1 MMLVPKM
8 VSLGLSSGLLSPS
21 PYIGIKMDPIS
32 LFVAA
37 TAAFNTVKKLVEAG
51 REVEDVLGQIG
62 AWMGK
67 VSELQDADNKKPSIF
82 KRIGGGKSVEQEA
95 MEQLQRREAV
105 RKQHLELMS
114 MVKLAYGPQAF
125 DDLLHMQR
133 QIKLKRE
140 RQIIHQ
146 QQRRRDMIGYALA
159 AIITGLGIWAMW
171 GMIALAIDWKM
182 NGVD

>member
-1 MMLVPKM
+1 
-8 VSLGLSSGLLSPS
+8 
-21 PYIGIKMDPIS
+21 MDPIS
-32 LFVAA
+32 LFMAA

-67 VSELQDADNKKPSIF
+67 VSELNALDNKKPSIF
-82 KRIGGGKSVEQEA
+82 KRIGSGKSVEQEA

-114 MVKLAYGPQAF
+114 MVKLRYGPQAF
-125 DDLLHMQR
+125 EELLQMQR

-140 RQIIHQ
+140 REIIFQ
-146 QQRRRDMIGYALA
+146 AQRRKDVMMYCLLA
-159 AIITGLGIWAMW
+159 VVLGLGIWAIW
-171 GMIALAIDWKM
+171 GMVATAIEWKTS
-182 NGVD
+182 GGR

>member
-1 MMLVPKM
+1 VFPPVTLGKYFALRKIRNKREKM
-8 VSLGLSSGLLSPS
+8 PWTQSV
-21 PYIGIKMDPIS
+21 M
-32 LFVAA
+32 
-37 TAAFNTVKKLVEAG
+37 EAG

-67 VSELQDADNKKPSIF
+67 VSELNALDNKKPSIF
-82 KRIGGGKSVEQEA
+82 KRIGSGKSVEQEA

-125 DDLLHMQR
+125 EELMHMQR

-140 RQIIHQ
+140 REIIFQ
-146 QQRRRDMIGYALA
+146 AQRRKDVMMYCLLA
-159 AIITGLGIWAMW
+159 VVLGLGIWAIW
-171 GMIALAIDWKM
+171 GMVATAIEWKTS
-182 NGVD
+182 GGL

>member
-1 MMLVPKM
+1 
-8 VSLGLSSGLLSPS
+8 
-21 PYIGIKMDPIS
+21 MDPIS
-32 LFVAA
+32 IFMAA

-67 VSELQDADNKKPSIF
+67 VSELNALDNKKPSIF
-82 KRIGGGKSVEQEA
+82 KRIGSGKSVEQEA

-114 MVKLAYGPQAF
+114 MVKLRYGPQAF
-125 DDLLHMQR
+125 EELLHMQR

-140 RQIIHQ
+140 REIIFQ
-146 QQRRRDMIGYALA
+146 AQRRKDVMMYCLLA
-159 AIITGLGIWAMW
+159 VVLGLGIWAIW
-171 GMIALAIDWKM
+171 GMIATAIEWKTS
-182 NGVD
+182 GGR

>member
-1 MMLVPKM
+1 
-8 VSLGLSSGLLSPS
+8 
-21 PYIGIKMDPIS
+21 MDPIS
-32 LFVAA
+32 LFMAA

-62 AWMGK
+62 SWMGK
-67 VSELQDADNKKPSIF
+67 VSELNALDNKKPSIF
-82 KRIGGGKSVEQEA
+82 KRIGSGKSVEQEA

-125 DDLLHMQR
+125 EELMHMQR

-140 RQIIHQ
+140 REIIFQ
-146 QQRRRDMIGYALA
+146 AQRRKDVIMYCLLA
-159 AIITGLGIWAMW
+159 VVLGLGIWAIW
-171 GMIALAIDWKM
+171 GMVATAIEWKTS
-182 NGVD
+182 GGL

>member
-1 MMLVPKM
+1 
-8 VSLGLSSGLLSPS
+8 
-21 PYIGIKMDPIS
+21 MDPIS
-32 LFVAA
+32 LFMAA

-62 AWMGK
+62 TWMGK
-67 VSELQDADNKKPSIF
+67 VSELQAADNKKPSIF

-125 DDLLHMQR
+125 DDLMHMQR

-140 RQIIHQ
+140 REIIHQ
-146 QQRRRDMIGYALA
+146 QQRRRDMVWYALA
-159 AIITGLGIWAMW
+159 AVVIAIAGWAMW
-171 GMIALAIDWKM
+171 GMIATAIEWKQ
-182 NGVD
+182 NGI

>member
-1 MMLVPKM
+1 
-8 VSLGLSSGLLSPS
+8 
-21 PYIGIKMDPIS
+21 MDPIS
-32 LFVAA
+32 LFMAA

-62 AWMGK
+62 TWMGK
-67 VSELQDADNKKPSIF
+67 VSELQAADNKKPSIF

-95 MEQLQRREAV
+95 MEQLKRREAV

-125 DDLLHMQR
+125 DDLMHMQR

-140 RQIIHQ
+140 RELIHQ
-146 QQRRRDMIGYALA
+146 QQRRRDMMWYALA
-159 AIITGLGIWAMW
+159 AVVVAIAGWAMW
-171 GMIALAIDWKM
+171 GMISTAIEWKQ
-182 NGVD
+182 NGI

>member
-1 MMLVPKM
+1 
-8 VSLGLSSGLLSPS
+8 
-21 PYIGIKMDPIS
+21 MDPIS
-32 LFVAA
+32 LFMAA

-67 VSELQDADNKKPSIF
+67 VSELNALDNKKPSIF
-82 KRIGGGKSVEQEA
+82 KRIGNGKSVEQEA

-114 MVKLAYGPQAF
+114 MVKLRYGPQAF
-125 DDLLHMQR
+125 EELMQMQR

-140 RQIIHQ
+140 REIIFQ
-146 QQRRRDMIGYALA
+146 AQRRKDVMMYCLLA
-159 AIITGLGIWAMW
+159 VVLGLGIWAIW
-171 GMIALAIDWKM
+171 GMVATAIEWKQ
-182 NGVD
+182 NGV

>member
-1 MMLVPKM
+1 
-8 VSLGLSSGLLSPS
+8 
-21 PYIGIKMDPIS
+21 MDPIS
-32 LFVAA
+32 IFMAA

-67 VSELQDADNKKPSIF
+67 VSELNALDNKKPSIF
-82 KRIGGGKSVEQEA
+82 KRIGSGKSVEQEA

-114 MVKLAYGPQAF
+114 MVKLRYGPQAF
-125 DDLLHMQR
+125 EELLQMQR

-140 RQIIHQ
+140 REIIFQ
-146 QQRRRDMIGYALA
+146 AQRRKDVMMYCLLA
-159 AIITGLGIWAMW
+159 VVLGLGIWAIW
-171 GMIALAIDWKM
+171 GMVATAIEWKTS
-182 NGVD
+182 GGR

>member
-1 MMLVPKM
+1 
-8 VSLGLSSGLLSPS
+8 
-21 PYIGIKMDPIS
+21 MDPIS
-32 LFVAA
+32 LFMAA

-67 VSELQDADNKKPSIF
+67 VSELNALDNKKPSIF
-82 KRIGGGKSVEQEA
+82 KRIGSGKSVEQEA

-114 MVKLAYGPQAF
+114 MVKLRYGPQAF
-125 DDLLHMQR
+125 EELMQMQR

-140 RQIIHQ
+140 REIIFQ
-146 QQRRRDMIGYALA
+146 AQRRKDVVMYCLLA
-159 AIITGLGIWAMW
+159 VVLGLGIWAIW
-171 GMIALAIDWKM
+171 GMVATAIEWKQ
-182 NGVD
+182 NGL

>member
-1 MMLVPKM
+1 
-8 VSLGLSSGLLSPS
+8 
-21 PYIGIKMDPIS
+21 MDPIS
-32 LFVAA
+32 LFMAA

-62 AWMGK
+62 TWMGK
-67 VSELQDADNKKPSIF
+67 ASELAEIDNKKPGIF
-82 KRIGGGKSVEQEA
+82 QRIGSGKSVEQEA

-125 DDLLHMQR
+125 DDLMHMQR

-140 RQIIHQ
+140 REIIHQ
-146 QQRRRDMIGYALA
+146 QQRRRDMVGYALA
-159 AIITGLGIWAMW
+159 AIVVVLGGWAIW
-171 GMIALAIDWKM
+171 GMVMTALEWKQ
-182 NGVD
+182 NGI

>member
-1 MMLVPKM
+1 
-8 VSLGLSSGLLSPS
+8 
-21 PYIGIKMDPIS
+21 MDPIS
-32 LFVAA
+32 IFMAA

-67 VSELQDADNKKPSIF
+67 AAELSEIDNKKPGIF
-82 KRIGGGKSVEQEA
+82 QRIGSGKSVEQEA
-95 MEQLQRREAV
+95 MEQLQRREAM

-125 DDLLHMQR
+125 DDLMHMQR

-140 RQIIHQ
+140 REKIHQ
-146 QQRRRDMIGYALA
+146 QQRRRDMMWYALA
-159 AIITGLGIWAMW
+159 AVVVIFAGWAMW
-171 GMIALAIDWKM
+171 EMIATAIDWKA
-182 NGVD
+182 NGIK

>member
-1 MMLVPKM
+1 
-8 VSLGLSSGLLSPS
+8 
-21 PYIGIKMDPIS
+21 MDPIS
-32 LFVAA
+32 LFMAA

-67 VSELQDADNKKPSIF
+67 VSELNALDNKKPSIF
-82 KRIGGGKSVEQEA
+82 KRIGSGKSVEQEA

-114 MVKLAYGPQAF
+114 MVKLRYGPQAF
-125 DDLLHMQR
+125 EELLQMQR

-140 RQIIHQ
+140 REIIFQ
-146 QQRRRDMIGYALA
+146 AQRRKDVMMYCLLA
-159 AIITGLGIWAMW
+159 VVLGLGIWAMW
-171 GMIALAIDWKM
+171 GMIATAIEWKR
-182 NGVD
+182 NGI

>member
-1 MMLVPKM
+1 
-8 VSLGLSSGLLSPS
+8 
-21 PYIGIKMDPIS
+21 MDPIS
-32 LFVAA
+32 IFMAA

-67 VSELQDADNKKPSIF
+67 VSELNALDNKKPSIF
-82 KRIGGGKSVEQEA
+82 KRIGSGKSVEQEA

-114 MVKLAYGPQAF
+114 MVKLRYGPQAF
-125 DDLLHMQR
+125 EELLQMQR

-140 RQIIHQ
+140 REIIFQ
-146 QQRRRDMIGYALA
+146 AQRRNDVMMYCLLA
-159 AIITGLGIWAMW
+159 VVLGLGFWAIW
-171 GMIALAIDWKM
+171 GMVATAIEWYTS
-182 NGVD
+182 GGL

>member
-1 MMLVPKM
+1 
-8 VSLGLSSGLLSPS
+8 
-21 PYIGIKMDPIS
+21 MDPIS
-32 LFVAA
+32 LFMAA

-67 VSELQDADNKKPSIF
+67 VSELNALDNKKPSIF
-82 KRIGGGKSVEQEA
+82 KRIGSGKSVEQEA

-114 MVKLAYGPQAF
+114 MVKLRYGQQAF
-125 DDLLHMQR
+125 EELMQMQR

-140 RQIIHQ
+140 REIIFQ
-146 QQRRRDMIGYALA
+146 AQRRKDVMMYGLLA
-159 AIITGLGIWAMW
+159 VVLGLGIWAIW
-171 GMIALAIDWKM
+171 GMVATAIEWKQ
-182 NGVD
+182 NGV

>member
-1 MMLVPKM
+1 M
-8 VSLGLSSGLLSPS
+8 G
-21 PYIGIKMDPIS
+21 PIS
-32 LFVAA
+32 IFMAA

-62 AWMGK
+62 TWMGK
-67 VSELQDADNKKPSIF
+67 VSELNALDNKKPSIF
-82 KRIGGGKSVEQEA
+82 KRIGSGKSVEQEA

-125 DDLLHMQR
+125 EELMHMQR

-140 RQIIHQ
+140 REIIFQ
-146 QQRRRDMIGYALA
+146 AQRRKDVVMYCLLA
-159 AIITGLGIWAMW
+159 VVLALGIWAIW
-171 GMIALAIDWKM
+171 GMVATAIEWKQ
-182 NGVD
+182 NGI

>member
-1 MMLVPKM
+1 
-8 VSLGLSSGLLSPS
+8 
-21 PYIGIKMDPIS
+21 MDPIS
-32 LFVAA
+32 LFMAA

-67 VSELQDADNKKPSIF
+67 VSELNALDNKKPSIF
-82 KRIGGGKSVEQEA
+82 KRIGSGKSVEQEA

-114 MVKLAYGPQAF
+114 MVKLRYGPQAF
-125 DDLLHMQR
+125 EELLQMQR

-140 RQIIHQ
+140 REIIFQ
-146 QQRRRDMIGYALA
+146 AQRRKDVMMYCLLA
-159 AIITGLGIWAMW
+159 VVLGLGIWAIW
-171 GMIALAIDWKM
+171 GMVATAIEWKTS
-182 NGVD
+182 GGL